1 MERENE
7 IPKDKIR
14 EYAPWRRTLHDTIF
28 GYHTWQGRFFDLAL
42 LVAIL
47 LSVLMI
53 MLESVNSINDEYGEI
68 IRIIE
73 VTFTAIFTLEYV
85 ARIISHPKPIK
96 YVLSFMGIVDFL
108 SILPTYL
115 MLLSI
120 GTSSFAILRSIRLIR
135 VFRIL
140 KLTRY
145 MFGARELQNA
155 LWNSRHKIVVFLGS
169 VLCIVVVMG
178 TLLYMVEGEEHG
190 FTSIPTSIYWA
201 IVTLTTVGYGD
212 IAPETVL
219 GQGIA
224 SAIMIM
230 GYAIL
235 AVPTGIV
242 TGEIVNEK
250 RRQGMNKCQ
259 RCQSITTRDDANYCY
274 KCGERLP
281 ASN

>member
-1 MERENE
+1 MERKNE
-7 IPKDKIR
+7 IQKEKVK
-14 EYAPWRRTLHDTIF
+14 EYAPWRRKLHTIIF
-28 GYHTWQGRFFDLAL
+28 GYHTWGGKFFDLAL
-42 LVAIL
+42 LIAIL

-53 MLESVNSINDEYGEI
+53 MLESVAAINDQYGTT
-68 IRIIE
+68 IRVIE
-73 VTFTAIFTLEYV
+73 LTFTAIFTLEYV

-96 YVLSFMGIVDFL
+96 YVLSFMGIIDL
-108 SILPTYL
+108 ISILPTYL

-145 MFGARELQNA
+145 MFGAKELQSA

-224 SAIMIM
+224 SAIMIL

-242 TGEIVNEK
+242 TGEIVNEQ
-250 RRQGMNKCQ
+250 RRNGMHKCQ
-259 RCQSITTRDDANYCY
+259 RCLSVTTRDDANYCF
-274 KCGERLP
+274 KCGERLKT
-281 ASN
+281 SS